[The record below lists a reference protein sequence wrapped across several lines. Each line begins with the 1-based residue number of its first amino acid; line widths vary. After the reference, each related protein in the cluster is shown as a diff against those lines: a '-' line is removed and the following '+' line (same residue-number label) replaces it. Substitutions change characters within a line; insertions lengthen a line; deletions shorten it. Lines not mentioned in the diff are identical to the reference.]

1 MKGAQ
6 TNRQAENRAT
16 AAAAVVVDNSAPM
29 KGRPVEVP
37 VAGLDQRVCVNA
49 IVQRSQRAGRRDLE
63 DRPARCPV
71 EVAIAGLD
79 ERCAGISAVRVVE
92 AVQCGQRAGWGDFED
107 RATGASVTTGIFV
120 SPARVSRPIE

>member
-49 IVQRSQRAGRRDLE
+49 IVQRSQRAGRRDFE
-63 DRPARCPV
+63 DRLARCPV

-79 ERCAGISAVRVVE
+79 ERCAGISAVQAHTPRGGE
-92 AVQCGQRAGWGDFED
+92 IPRC
-107 RATGASVTTGIFV
+107 
-120 SPARVSRPIE
+120 ARDDKLGKEGGRMAA